1 MIVFDPNSLCLE
13 AEPYYYDIIFG
24 GGDEP
29 VPEHITRHVDECP
42 ECQEQLS
49 QLKAALLQ
57 ADNVTAEENRANST
71 IAGMLRLHFSY
82 VGKPVTCRIV
92 KPFLPTLLDPV
103 LQVNVPTPITAHLD
117 ECPQCSMDLMTI
129 EQMDLNRRQL
139 ARLSRLFADNPGED
153 AARCSEARAAGL
165 AAGLLVLRNASV
177 ETLKHLCT
185 CPDCRKALY
194 QYRQSVRED
203 LLSAGG
209 TEAEFPCE
217 SVSSGDIFDYCVP
230 YGIDPDADQYCEF
243 RESLA
248 SHLRS
253 CPACLARMQELHN
266 DVYGIAERPDSE
278 VATTFHIDESAKART
293 TGNCDDLYAGF
304 PIRVEVAG
312 RKDGVSAEVSA
323 SAGGF
328 AAALRQKVST
338 KGLKPLLKP
347 AIAAAAIVL
356 IAVALFL
363 NTPAASGVTI
373 KQIYETIGKVRN
385 VYIASFGRNQTTPI
399 QELWVSRALDIYMT
413 KTEEEVVLW
422 NIGSRLRKRK
432 NLNIGTIDTVQLDD
446 ETLGGVE
453 RKMSGSLG
461 LVPFHSISEIPDG
474 AEWVHVKDASDS
486 TAKDVEV
493 YDLIW
498 TSSKLG
504 GSMAST
510 RWRVFVNRKTNLP
523 HRIEWYQKLTGDAE
537 HTLSS
542 VNVVEQLDESQMRA
556 VLTKTAF

>member
-29 VPEHITRHVDECP
+29 VPEHIARHVDECP
-42 ECQEQLS
+42 DCQEQLS

-165 AAGLLVLRNASV
+165 G
-177 ETLKHLCT
+177 T

-293 TGNCDDLYAGF
+293 TGDCDDLYAGF
-304 PIRVEVAG
+304 PIRVEVG
-312 RKDGVSAEVSA
+312 RKDGDSAEMAA
-323 SAGGF
+323 SAGRF
-328 AAALRQKVST
+328 AAALRRKVSM

-347 AIAAAAIVL
+347 ALAAAAVVL

-363 NTPAASGVTI
+363 NTPTASGVTI
-373 KQIYETIGKVRN
+373 KQIYEAIGKVRN
-385 VYIASFGRNQTTPI
+385 VYITSFGRNQTRPV
-399 QELWVSRALDIYMT
+399 QELWVSRALNVYMT
-413 KTEEEVVLW
+413 KTEEEIVLW
-422 NIGSRLRKRK
+422 DIGSRLKK
-432 NLNIGTIDTVQLDD
+432 TKGPDNGTIETVQLNA
-446 ETLGGVE
+446 ETLAAIEEKIGGY
-453 RKMSGSLG
+453 LG
-461 LVPFHSISEIPDG
+461 LVPFADIADIPSDAQWDHISDKGLETSVQGID
-474 AEWVHVKDASDS
+474 
-486 TAKDVEV
+486 V
-493 YDLIW
+493 YDLSW
-498 TSSKLG
+498 TVERHS
-504 GSMAST
+504 GSPVFKK
-510 RWRVFVNRKTNLP
+510 WRVFLNAKTGQVQ
-523 HRIEWYQKLTGDAE
+523 RTEWHQKLTADEEYA
-537 HTLSS
+537 LQS
-542 VNVVEQLDESQMRA
+542 VKIVERLDTSDI
-556 VLTKTAF
+556 KTALQKTSF